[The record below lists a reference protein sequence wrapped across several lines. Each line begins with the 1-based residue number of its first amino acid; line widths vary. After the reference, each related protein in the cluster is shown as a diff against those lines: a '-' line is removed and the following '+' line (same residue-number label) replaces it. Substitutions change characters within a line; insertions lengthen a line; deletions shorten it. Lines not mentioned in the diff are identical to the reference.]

1 MRQPPRT
8 RADALLVAQG
18 LATTPAK
25 AQALIMAGVVF
36 VETRR
41 IDKAAELLAA
51 DTILRLKQ
59 KDHDFV
65 SRGALKLQAALD
77 AFALDPTDQICL
89 DIGASTGGFTELLLR
104 RGAKHVYAVD
114 VGTNQLDWKLR
125 QDTRVTVLEQTD
137 ARDLT
142 PALIPQPPTFLTA
155 DISFAGLRH
164 ALPAALELVTPQ
176 ATAVLLIK
184 PQFELPRAQ
193 VPKGGVVTDAA
204 ARDAVC
210 TTIQRWL
217 ESTMGWTTLGLI
229 PSPITGAEGN
239 QEYLLAAC
247 KAGTRNALPP
257 VTTSPKA

>member
-1 MRQPPRT
+1 MSTPQKM
-8 RADALLVAQG
+8 RADTLLVTQG
-18 LATTPAK
+18 LAETPAK
-25 AQALIMAGVVF
+25 AQALIMAGAVYVV
-36 VETRR
+36 TRR
-41 IDKAAELLAA
+41 IDKPAELLPAE
-51 DTILRLKQ
+51 TRLRLKS
-59 KDHDFV
+59 KEHDFV

-77 AFALDPTDQICL
+77 QFKLDPTERICL

-125 QDTRVTVLEQTD
+125 QDARVTVLEQTD
-137 ARDLT
+137 ARNLT
-142 PALIPQPPTFLTA
+142 PALIPQAPTFLTA

-164 ALPAALELVTPQ
+164 VLPTALGLVAPQ
-176 ATAVLLIK
+176 AIAILLIK

-210 TTIQRWL
+210 ATIQTWL
-217 ESTMGWTTLGLI
+217 ENTMGWTTCGPI

-239 QEYLLAAC
+239 QEYLLVAH
-247 KAGTRNALPP
+247 KNALHSTPA
-257 VTTSPKA
+257 SPKAR